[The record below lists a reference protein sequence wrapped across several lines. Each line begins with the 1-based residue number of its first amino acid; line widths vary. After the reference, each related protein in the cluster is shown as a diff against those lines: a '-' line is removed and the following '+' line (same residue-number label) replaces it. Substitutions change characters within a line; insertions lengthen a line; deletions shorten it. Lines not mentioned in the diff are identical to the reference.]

1 MLENSEPKRYLIK
14 KSLKCITQWRN
25 ERKVKAH
32 KEKNNL
38 LFFHLA
44 GV

>member
-1 MLENSEPKRYLIK
+1 MFQIIWKYFCGFTQYIFS
-14 KSLKCITQWRN
+14 QWRN
-25 ERKVKAH
+25 ERQVKAR